1 MGIIRYHGKA
11 VRLNGLTDGLV
22 VPTGKFKESGKD
34 LRHPEFAATAKSPK
48 SDASKIGR
56 RHEEQISNPLN
67 SIRGAFTIDACI
79 IPDYGGVILE
89 KPGQFKLSYGNPFSA
104 GPMVFDVT
112 TDDRTYRIETAYNAH
127 LVTSN
132 HSGSYSGGEHKPQ
145 DLTLSEQPLVF
156 LNAQFSRSF
165 IRCFINGDLVGEL
178 NMGDEK
184 PLVSQSSSDLFIGGQ
199 GGEYR

>member
-34 LRHPEFAATAKSPK
+34 LRHPEFSATAKAPK

-79 IPDYGGVILE
+79 IPDYGGVVLE
-89 KPGQFKLSYGNPFSA
+89 KPIDENDACRMLRELSGQTHTVASA
-104 GPMVFDVT
+104 VAVT
-112 TDDRTYRIETAYNAH
+112 TLNEGTRSALDLCE
-127 LVTSN
+127 VTFNELTDAFIQSYVA
-132 HSGSYSGGEHKPQ
+132 SGSPMDKAGAYGVQ
-145 DLTLSEQPLVF
+145 DVM
-156 LNAQFSRSF
+156 
-165 IRCFINGDLVGEL
+165 GLVGVTKL
-178 NMGDEK
+178 TGSFYTVMGMPTHRLHNLLLET
-184 PLVSQSSSDLFIGGQ
+184 V
-199 GGEYR
+199 